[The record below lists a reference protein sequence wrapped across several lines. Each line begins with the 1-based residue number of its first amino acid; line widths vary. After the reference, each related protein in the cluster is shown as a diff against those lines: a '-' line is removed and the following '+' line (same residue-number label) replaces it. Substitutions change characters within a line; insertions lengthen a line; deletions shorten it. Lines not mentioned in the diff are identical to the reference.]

1 MQLKARSHPGDR
13 WPAVPNQISPP
24 HWPWSWEKAFLPW
37 WTFARVIML
46 QPVWVGKPICFEN
59 LALSGGKR
67 VGQGIS
73 HTSFIFLWVILCF
86 SSGYLLLFLQ
96 HSLLPLMTDQRS
108 GILPSEFWDLVMA
121 QSSSNYFYFIF
132 KIVSEGN
139 GMVLIWLIH
148 IIIFSLLEFFF
159 FYCLVW
165 QNSWFSLG

>member
-1 MQLKARSHPGDR
+1 MQLNAWSHPGDR
-13 WPAVPNQISPP
+13 WPAVPNQKSPP

-37 WTFARVIML
+37 WTFARVIMF
-46 QPVWVGKPICFEN
+46 QPVLVGKPICFEN
-59 LALSGGKR
+59 LALSGGER

-73 HTSFIFLWVILCF
+73 HISFIFLWVILCF

-96 HSLLPLMTDQRS
+96 HSLLPLMTDQHS

-121 QSSSNYFYFIF
+121 QSSSNYFIF

-148 IIIFSLLEFFF
+148 IIIFSPLEFFF